1 MKLIRGLL
9 LAVLVLAA
17 LFIVIGLFLPR
28 TVHVER
34 STVIDAPPCTVFA
47 LVNSFRRF
55 NEWSPWAA
63 LDPNAKYVS
72 SGPSQG
78 VGAKMSWASSDRQ
91 VGSGSQTIVTSQPF
105 KLVETK
111 LDFGR
116 QGNASGFYRIA
127 AEDNGTK
134 LTWGFDT
141 DLGSNVVA
149 RYFGLMMDS
158 MAGKDFEKGL
168 AKLKGLVEALPK
180 GDWSDL
186 KIELVTTESKTIVS
200 VTGHAGPDPAQI
212 SRAFSAAF
220 TKVMRY
226 VGRNR
231 LEMAGPALAITT
243 SWDDGG
249 YGFTAGVPIAGS
261 RVPKI
266 RPGSPIEI
274 HKTYAGEAVKAV
286 HVGPYSEMH
295 PTYEKIISYMA
306 AYGLE
311 ANGNSWE
318 EYVSDPIR
326 TPENELVTNVF
337 FPVK

>member
-1 MKLIRGLL
+1 MRFVKGLL
-9 LAVLVLAA
+9 LGVLVLVA
-17 LFIVIGLFLPR
+17 LLIVVGLFLPR
-28 TVHVER
+28 MVHVER

-47 LVNSFRRF
+47 LVNSFKRF

-63 LDPNAKYVS
+63 LDPNAKYAFT
-72 SGPSQG
+72 GPSQG
-78 VGAKMSWASSDRQ
+78 VGAKMSWSSNDRQ

-116 QGNASGFYRIA
+116 QGVANGFYKVA
-127 AEDNGTK
+127 AVDKGTR

-141 DLGSNVVA
+141 DLGSNIIA
-149 RYFGLMMDS
+149 RYFGLLMDS

-168 AKLKGLVEALPK
+168 AKIETLAEALPK

-186 KIELVTTESKTIVS
+186 KIELVTTESKTV
-200 VTGHAGPDPAQI
+200 VGVAGHSGLDPAQI
-212 SRAFSAAF
+212 GRVLSDAFK
-220 TKVMRY
+220 KVMRY
-226 VGRNR
+226 VTRNG
-231 LEMAGPALAITT
+231 LEMAGPPIAITT
-243 SWDDGG
+243 SWDDNG
-249 YGFTAGVPIAGS
+249 YGFIAGVPIAGS
-261 RVPKI
+261 RVPKS
-266 RPGSPIEI
+266 RRGSPVEI
-274 HKTYAGEAVKAV
+274 HRTYAGEAVKAV
-286 HVGPYSEMH
+286 HVGSYASMH

-311 ANGNSWE
+311 SNGSSWE

-326 TPENELVTNVF
+326 TPEAELVTNVF